1 MILVLK
7 RRMLNVPDNGSRSA
21 RWRSTTALIALGAT
35 MMAVS
40 VACGTGTP
48 FNRFSEVSRLSA
60 ELLIQ
65 FTKAVDAG
73 NRAVMAD
80 TDEAS
85 VAFAKEAEDTKIALQ
100 ANIEKLKP
108 LLQQLNYVEEQRF
121 LEEFASRFAEYRE
134 LDRQILTLAVENTN
148 LKAQRLSF
156 STAQEA
162 ADTFATSLEAIAPSA
177 PNEMWHVRALT
188 ADAVAALRDI
198 QVAQAPHIAE
208 ADDAVMTRIETRMKA
223 SEGAVRS
230 ALQSLRPLVTP
241 ASQQHLIKASAA
253 FDRFMS
259 VNAQIIELSR
269 RNTNVRSLMLSLNQ
283 KGKLTSACDASLRSL
298 QDAVTRRNPTAS
310 R

>member
-1 MILVLK
+1 
-7 RRMLNVPDNGSRSA
+7 MLNVPDNGSRSA